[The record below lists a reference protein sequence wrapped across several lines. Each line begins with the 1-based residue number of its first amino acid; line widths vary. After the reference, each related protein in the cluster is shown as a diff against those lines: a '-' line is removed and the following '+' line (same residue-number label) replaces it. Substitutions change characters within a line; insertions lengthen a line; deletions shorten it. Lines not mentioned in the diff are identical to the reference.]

1 MFRTCGFVVN
11 KWCYPNPSTFWV
23 DVVWWLESLRC
34 VLKKNSSKTTL
45 QAAPSSRSWSATR
58 HSPVFWQ
65 TSIKPLYVM
74 RLGCTSWTE
83 KISSPDFGFL
93 VGHPVM
99 RKRGFNG
106 VILVQQKK
114 VVPSYQFW
122 STAWF
127 KTLHLTSLIEVWK
140 FCSIISESEVLH
152 QRHSAREICQ
162 FIWRF
167 WILFQVHSLELTLRP
182 WK

>member
-1 MFRTCGFVVN
+1 MIVECALCFEKKQQQNDIASRPVLH
-11 KWCYPNPSTFWV
+11 KLKCYSPF
-23 DVVWWLESLRC
+23 
-34 VLKKNSSKTTL
+34 
-45 QAAPSSRSWSATR
+45 SRLLANIHKAIVR
-58 HSPVFWQ
+58 NE
-65 TSIKPLYVM
+65 IGMYI
-74 RLGCTSWTE
+74 LGRFP
-83 KISSPDFGFL
+83 SPDLDFGWKN
-93 VGHPVM
+93 PVM

-114 VVPSYQFW
+114 VVPSDQFW
-122 STAWF
+122 ITTWF